1 MSSALSCFTLI
12 SEYLED
18 HILWEVF
25 MIIKDFQIEFIFKW
39 KANLMYIRFMTDK
52 ALIRDVVDKSLLSI
66 NNSLYLNAQTLT

>member
-1 MSSALSCFTLI
+1 
-12 SEYLED
+12 
-18 HILWEVF
+18 